1 MEILID
7 NDIISTNLI
16 GAIETVKDLKINMEQ
31 KILEANNVIIIPHN
45 GVDFDTIGSALG
57 ISLLV
62 RKLKKILG

>member
-31 KILEANNVIIIPHN
+31 KILEANNIIIIPHN
-45 GVDFDTIGSALG
+45 GVDFDAIGPALG

-62 RKLKKILG
+62 